1 MCQSLKTDSPE
12 QLFSKKFLLQLTELS
27 FLTGDTGLPL
37 DFLSSNSNI
46 YYFNPKTLGL
56 QSSRWQRPHGG
67 ELHNSFTL
75 PLDTGKMLL
84 IDNKPLNLNI
94 TPSARGHPARPGGRR
109 ADLIV

>member
-56 QSSRWQRPHGG
+56 QSSRWQRPQGG
-67 ELHNSFTL
+67 ELNNSITL
-75 PLDTGKMLL
+75 PLDTGKILL
-84 IDNKPLNLNI
+84 IEGI
-94 TPSARGHPARPGGRR
+94 TS
-109 ADLIV
+109 L